1 MTERNNFK
9 WLTSDIDNT
18 LILKVIYSK
27 DGKTEEYGVF
37 NVVDVLETTGDELE
51 VMTANIDDL
60 TNLLTLGIVRFVNI
74 IDSSDVLDIPFR
86 NLYLLY
92 KNANVLGED
101 SEDKVMSFNELDT
114 FSIIDGTVKN
124 DFLVISALISEVSPE
139 LDEVMKIAYEFGNY
153 SMQEKFDALSK
164 ITYINHRRLVTDE
177 KERTL
182 K

>member
-18 LILKVIYSK
+18 LILRVIYSK
-27 DGKTEEYGVF
+27 NGKTEEYGVF
-37 NVVDVLETTGDELE
+37 NVIDVLETTGDELE

-74 IDSSDVLDIPFR
+74 TDSSDVLDIPFR

-92 KNANVLGED
+92 KNANVLGEVSND
-101 SEDKVMSFNELDT
+101 RVVSFKELDT
-114 FSIIDGTVKN
+114 FSIIDGTIRN
-124 DFLVISALISEVSPE
+124 DYLVMSALVSEVSSE
-139 LDEVMKIAYEFGNY
+139 LDEVMRIAHEFGNY

-164 ITYINHRRLVTDE
+164 VTYINHRRLVNDE
-177 KERTL
+177 KEKTL